1 MRTARSLHPRLL
13 GGFVQGLAII
23 AMTFLLASAAVAQA
37 ANAQQPFSPDDLKKY
52 SGVLTELGQF
62 FQKIH
67 TEVQFPAP
75 RSQSRLLPL
84 LPEST
89 VLYAAFPNYGEAS
102 HQALAVFHQELKEN
116 AKLRAWWEQGGMA
129 KEGPKIEDAL
139 EKIYELSQYLGDEI
153 VVGAAPSTGREDP
166 KFVIL
171 AEVRK
176 PGLKDFLPKI
186 LKDFAEKSTP
196 AIRVLDFAELAN
208 AKDAPSSDQPVIL
221 VRPDLVVLGEN
232 LATLRRFNARLEQNT
247 QALASTEFGRRLEQ
261 GYEGG
266 ASIVAGLDVQ
276 TILKKDGPKD
286 DQSRAMLEHSGF
298 SDMKYLVWD
307 HKSVNGQE
315 TSQFELSFTGSRR
328 GVASWVAAP
337 GPMGSLDFVSPKA
350 AIAASILLKDPQKIY
365 DEAAELATASNP
377 NALASLAQMEQGLK
391 LSLRNDLFA
400 RLGGE
405 ITVELDTLPPQE
417 PVWKVLLRAKDPRGL
432 LATLKTFFVATRVT
446 PTELDEGGITYYTL
460 PIPGPKPR
468 EVCYAMVD
476 GYLIVAS
483 SHATLAEAIRLHRS
497 GESLAKSGMLAASL
511 PPGNSGDVSAL
522 LYEDPRAM
530 AALGLM
536 NVSPDLANSLLKS
549 TAENQPAVVAVYG
562 EETALREASRSSGVD
577 FGGAMVVAAIAI
589 PSLLRARMAA
599 NEGSAA
605 ASVRTLNTGQ
615 IIYSNT
621 YPQNGY
627 ARDLATLGPNPNGPN
642 DISEKHGSLIDST
655 LGGASC
661 TAGDWCV
668 KSGYRFTIT
677 TACKLQKCREYV
689 VTATPVN
696 TSTGLRNLCS
706 TSDAVVRFQLGAPL
720 TSPVRAAECRTWA
733 PMQ

>member
-1 MRTARSLHPRLL
+1 
-13 GGFVQGLAII
+13 
-23 AMTFLLASAAVAQA
+23 MTLVLASAAGAQA

-67 TEVQFPAP
+67 TDVQFPAP
-75 RSQSRLLPL
+75 RRQSRLLPL

-116 AKLRAWWEQGGMA
+116 AKLRAWWEQGDMA
-129 KEGPKIEDAL
+129 TQGPKIEDAL
-139 EKIYELSQYLGDEI
+139 EKIYQLSQYLGDEI
-153 VVGAAPSTGREDP
+153 VVGAAPSTGKEDP
-166 KFVIL
+166 KFVIV

-186 LKDFAEKSTP
+186 LKDFADKSTP
-196 AIRVLDFAELAN
+196 AIRVLDVTELAG
-208 AKDAPSSDQPVIL
+208 AKDAPFSDQPVIL

-232 LATLRRFNARLEQNT
+232 LAALRRFNERLEQNNPGF
-247 QALASTEFGRRLEQ
+247 ASTEFGRRLAQ

-266 ASIVAGLDVQ
+266 ATIVAGLDVQ
-276 TILKKDGPKD
+276 AILKKDGPKD
-286 DQSRAMLEHSGF
+286 KKDRALLDRTGF
-298 SDMKYLVWD
+298 SDMKYVVWD

-315 TSQFELSFTGSRR
+315 TSQFELSFTGPRR

-337 GPMGSLDFVSPKA
+337 GPMGSLDFVSPMA
-350 AIAASILLKDPQKIY
+350 AIAVSILLKDPQKIY
-365 DEAAELATASNP
+365 DEAADLATASNP
-377 NALASLAQMEQGLK
+377 LAQMEQGLK
-391 LSLRNDLFA
+391 LSLREDLFT

-405 ITVELDTLPPQE
+405 ITLELDTLPPQE
-417 PVWKVLLRAKDPRGL
+417 PIWKVLLRVRDTRGL
-432 LATLKTFFVATRVT
+432 LATLKTFFVASGIT
-446 PTELDEGGITYYTL
+446 PTELDEDGITYYTL

-483 SHATLAEAIRLHRS
+483 SHTTLAEAVGLHRS
-497 GESLAKSGMLAASL
+497 GESLAMSGRLAASL
-511 PPGNSGDVSAL
+511 PPANSGDVSAL

-536 NVSPDLANSLLKS
+536 NVSPDLANSILQS
-549 TAENQPAVVAVYG
+549 TAENQPAVVAIYG
-562 EETALREASRSSGVD
+562 EETTLREASRSSGVD

-589 PSLLRARMAA
+589 PNLLRARVAA

-615 IIYSNT
+615 IIYSST

-642 DISEKHGSLIDST
+642 DISEKHASLIDST

-696 TSTGLRNLCS
+696 TSSGMRNLCS
-706 TSDAVVRFQLGAPL
+706 TSDAVVRFQLGPPL

-733 PMQ
+733 PLQ

>member
-1 MRTARSLHPRLL
+1 MPSFAP
-13 GGFVQGLAII
+13 GG
-23 AMTFLLASAAVAQA
+23 S
-37 ANAQQPFSPDDLKKY
+37 
-52 SGVLTELGQF
+52 
-62 FQKIH
+62 
-67 TEVQFPAP
+67 
-75 RSQSRLLPL
+75 
-84 LPEST
+84 
-89 VLYAAFPNYGEAS
+89 
-102 HQALAVFHQELKEN
+102 
-116 AKLRAWWEQGGMA
+116 MA
-129 KEGPKIEDAL
+129 TQGPKIEDAL

-153 VVGAAPSTGREDP
+153 AVGAAPSTAKEDP
-166 KFVIL
+166 KFVII

-176 PGLKDFLPKI
+176 PGLKEFLPKI
-186 LKDFAEKSTP
+186 LKDFADKSAP
-196 AIRVLDFAELAN
+196 ATRVLDVAELAI
-208 AKDAPSSDQPVIL
+208 AKDASSSDQPVIL
-221 VRPDLVVLGEN
+221 VRPELVVLGEN
-232 LATLRRFNARLEQNT
+232 RATLRRFNARLEQNT
-247 QALASTEFGRRLEQ
+247 QPFASTEFGQRLVQ

-266 ASIVAGLDVQ
+266 ATIVAGLDVQ

-286 DQSRAMLEHSGF
+286 DKDRALLERTGF

-307 HKSVNGQE
+307 HKSINGQE

-350 AIAASILLKDPQKIY
+350 AIAASVLLKDPQKIY
-365 DEAAELATASNP
+365 DEAADLATASNP
-377 NALASLAQMEQGLK
+377 YALASLAQMEQGLK
-391 LSLRNDLFA
+391 LSLRDDLFA

-405 ITVELDTLPPQE
+405 ITLELDTLPPQE
-417 PVWKVLLRAKDPRGL
+417 PVWKVLLRVKDPRGL
-432 LATLKTFFVATRVT
+432 LATLKTFFVASRVT
-446 PTELDEGGITYYTL
+446 PTELDQDGITYYTL

-468 EVCYAMVD
+468 EACYAMVD

-483 SHATLAEAIRLHRS
+483 SQAALAESIRLHHN

-511 PPGNSGDVSAL
+511 PPANSGDVSAL

-549 TAENQPAVVAVYG
+549 TAANQPAVVAVYG
-562 EETALREASRSSGVD
+562 EKTALHEASRSSGVD

-589 PSLLRARMAA
+589 PNLMRARMAA
-599 NEGSAA
+599 NERSAA

-621 YPQNGY
+621 YPQKGY
-627 ARDLATLGPNPNGPN
+627 AHDLASLGPDPGRATAP
-642 DISEKHGSLIDST
+642 SPQHASVIDSA
-655 LGGASC
+655 LGNESC
-661 TAGDWCV
+661 TAGAWCV

-696 TSTGLRNLCS
+696 SGTGMRNLCS
-706 TSDAVVRFQLGAPL
+706 TSDAVVRFQLGPPL
-720 TSPVRAAECRTWA
+720 TSPVRAAECRSWA
-733 PMQ
+733 PLQ

>member
-1 MRTARSLHPRLL
+1 
-13 GGFVQGLAII
+13 
-23 AMTFLLASAAVAQA
+23 MTLVLASAAGAQA

-67 TEVQFPAP
+67 TDVQFPAP
-75 RSQSRLLPL
+75 RRQSRLLPL

-116 AKLRAWWEQGGMA
+116 AKLRAWWEQGDMA
-129 KEGPKIEDAL
+129 TQGPKIEDAL
-139 EKIYELSQYLGDEI
+139 EKIYQLSQYLGDEI
-153 VVGAAPSTGREDP
+153 VVGAAPSTGKEDP
-166 KFVIL
+166 KFVIV

-186 LKDFAEKSTP
+186 LKDFADKSTP
-196 AIRVLDFAELAN
+196 AIRVLDVTELAG
-208 AKDAPSSDQPVIL
+208 AKDAPFSDQPVIL

-232 LATLRRFNARLEQNT
+232 LAALRRFNERLEQNNPGF
-247 QALASTEFGRRLEQ
+247 ASTEFGRRLAQ

-266 ASIVAGLDVQ
+266 ATIVAGLDVQ
-276 TILKKDGPKD
+276 AILKKDGPKD
-286 DQSRAMLEHSGF
+286 KKDRALLDRTGF
-298 SDMKYLVWD
+298 SDMKYVVWD

-315 TSQFELSFTGSRR
+315 TSQFELSFTGPRR

-337 GPMGSLDFVSPKA
+337 GPMGSLDFVSPMA
-350 AIAASILLKDPQKIY
+350 AIAVSILLKDPQKIY
-365 DEAAELATASNP
+365 DEAADLATASNP
-377 NALASLAQMEQGLK
+377 LAQMEQGLK
-391 LSLRNDLFA
+391 LSLREDLFT

-405 ITVELDTLPPQE
+405 ITLELDTLPPQE
-417 PVWKVLLRAKDPRGL
+417 PIWKVLLRVRDTRGL
-432 LATLKTFFVATRVT
+432 LATLKTFFVASGIT
-446 PTELDEGGITYYTL
+446 PTELDEDGITYYTL

-483 SHATLAEAIRLHRS
+483 SHTTLAEAVGLHRS
-497 GESLAKSGMLAASL
+497 GESLAMSGRLAASL
-511 PPGNSGDVSAL
+511 PPANSGDVSAL

-536 NVSPDLANSLLKS
+536 NVSPDLANSILQS
-549 TAENQPAVVAVYG
+549 TGENQPAVVAIYG
-562 EETALREASRSSGVD
+562 EETTLREASRSSGVD

-589 PSLLRARMAA
+589 PNLLRARVAA

-615 IIYSNT
+615 IIYSST

-642 DISEKHGSLIDST
+642 DISEKHASLIDST

-696 TSTGLRNLCS
+696 TSSGMRNLCS
-706 TSDAVVRFQLGAPL
+706 TSDAVVRFQLGPPL

-733 PMQ
+733 PLQ